1 MIYYSVQTL
10 PVIGTKSVSFT
21 EINLG
26 LVLNGINERN
36 GTYKL
41 MI

>member
-26 LVLNGINERN
+26 LVLNGVNKKN
-36 GTYKL
+36 GTY
-41 MI
+41 